1 MKTIEGRVASL
12 YWAPGA
18 SFITT
23 PLSAMTLG
31 YEGIPGDK
39 HAGLTR
45 RSGVREPWHTR
56 GTEMRNERQ
65 LSILSAEELAEIAA
79 TLGLPHLRPE
89 WIGAN
94 LVLSGIPQLTHLPP
108 RTVLQFEDGAAIR
121 IDGDNAPCR
130 SAGRGI
136 VQHVPDR
143 PDLEFAFVKAAMGK
157 RGLVGWV
164 EVPGTIAVGE
174 GVKALIWPVQP
185 YSPLAG

>member
-1 MKTIEGRVASL
+1 MKKIEGRVDGL
-12 YWAPGA
+12 YWAPGS

-23 PLSAMTLG
+23 PLTAMTLG

-45 RSGVREPWHTR
+45 LSGVREPWHKR
-56 GTEMRNERQ
+56 GAEMRNERQ
-65 LSILSAEELAEIAA
+65 LTILSVEELAGIAA
-79 TLGLPHLRPE
+79 TLGLRELRPE

-94 LVLSGIPQLTHLPP
+94 LVLAGIPNLTLLPP
-108 RTVLQFEDGAAIR
+108 RTVLLFEGGAAVR

-164 EVPGTIAVGE
+164 EMPGTITSGETVTAV
-174 GVKALIWPVQP
+174 IWPQQP
-185 YSPLAG
+185 YAPTD